1 VTQGLFPLAAFIF
14 GAGAI
19 VIYFVALAMRPK
31 VVRILNGGG
40 LFFTGLGL
48 IQAAVWFRDTPT
60 SVAWFNRD
68 VAIVALCL
76 AAVIQSL
83 SVLRNRKAW
92 DGTDRRGET
101 TAEHA
106 PEGEPA

>member
-1 VTQGLFPLAAFIF
+1 MSQGLFPLAAFGF

-19 VIYFVALAMRPK
+19 VVYFVALAMRPK

-76 AAVIQSL
+76 AGGDPVALGAAQPQGL
-83 SVLRNRKAW
+83 T
-92 DGTDRRGET
+92 DGLDRR
-101 TAEHA
+101 A
-106 PEGEPA
+106 

>member
-1 VTQGLFPLAAFIF
+1 VSQGLFAIVAFCF

-19 VIYFVALAMRPK
+19 VVYVVALAMRPRA
-31 VVRILNGGG
+31 VRVLNGAG

-48 IQAAVWFRDTPT
+48 IQAAVWFRDTPP

-68 VAIVALCL
+68 IAIAALCL
-76 AAVIQSL
+76 AVAVQSY

-92 DGTDRRGET
+92 DGVDRRGD
-101 TAEHA
+101 A
-106 PEGEPA
+106 PDGEPA

>member
-1 VTQGLFPLAAFIF
+1 VSQGLFPLAAFGF

-19 VIYFVALAMRPK
+19 VVYFVALAMRPK

-76 AAVIQSL
+76 AVVIQSL
-83 SVLRNRKAW
+83 SVLRNRRAW
-92 DGTDRRGET
+92 DGLDRRGDAPEQGG
-101 TAEHA
+101 